1 MHPGIPVRS
10 EKLGK
15 EKRKNMMI
23 PDVHSPPVGG
33 RIWSP
38 ELEMA
43 QEKVQAR
50 SQATTP
56 DSDYSE
62 RPAGDPDSR
71 RSSIS
76 NLSSE
81 DLRKFVVE
89 ERKSY
94 KEERKSYLEQL
105 RHLHVQ
111 LDRAEEARARSEEAL
126 RARARCCTIM

>member
-1 MHPGIPVRS
+1 M
-10 EKLGK
+10 
-15 EKRKNMMI
+15 
-23 PDVHSPPVGG
+23 
-33 RIWSP
+33 
-38 ELEMA
+38 
-43 QEKVQAR
+43 
-50 SQATTP
+50 QATTP

-94 KEERKSYLEQL
+94 KEEL
-105 RHLHVQ
+105 RRLRVQ
-111 LDRAEEARARSEEAL
+111 LDRSEEARARSEEAL